1 MLKKLTDYEQF
12 ACLQGWIKFA
22 FIPAKCFKI
31 LMYSGLCAKNYFPF
45 TAVYLKKK

>member
-22 FIPAKCFKI
+22 LITAKCFKT
-31 LMYSGLCAKNYFPF
+31 LMHSGLCAKNYFPL